1 MGLCSGVAQCLV
13 KTRLA
18 AGIACLSCFL
28 MACMASWCALS
39 SSCSPLQTLTMCLW
53 EVDRTSLGRVSGIT
67 YVYSFCVT
75 PLSCHL
81 AMMVCLVTSLQ
92 VAATSCMLEMPYQN
106 RPAYT

>member
-1 MGLCSGVAQCLV
+1 
-13 KTRLA
+13 
-18 AGIACLSCFL
+18 
-28 MACMASWCALS
+28 
-39 SSCSPLQTLTMCLW
+39 MCLW

-92 VAATSCMLEMPYQN
+92 VAATSCMLEMPYQD
-106 RPAYT
+106 RPAYTLDTLRMFDFGGGLLLPFIYPLYSHNRVHAY